1 MITLG
6 DKGTEVAQLQ
16 KYLSMLGYDLII
28 DGHFGNRT
36 LRSLKAFQKKYGFAV
51 DGVAGPKTIA
61 ALKAAQKRTAK
72 EDKDGKHAKKYVDLN
87 ISTEYNQPSEQYV
100 KQSTPKDKIFIH
112 YTVSGPDSKSVIKY
126 WDRNVER
133 ISTAFVI
140 SGRGN
145 EDGKIYEAFHPDYW
159 SFHLGVKGSKG
170 KLDRSSIGIELC
182 SWGKLNKKGNK
193 YFNVYGGEVPSN
205 EVYVLSNPWRGDLFF
220 HSYSDKQLES
230 LEKLILWIVNEYGI
244 SVQDIEFDKKWAEY
258 NKDVVSGKLFGIWSH
273 TNVRMDKQDTY
284 PDHRIFEMLNRI
296 RTKVNGK

>member
-36 LRSLKAFQKKYGFAV
+36 LRSLKAFQKKYGLAV

-72 EDKDGKHAKKYVDLN
+72 EDKETKYGKKYGDLYVN
-87 ISTEYNQPSEQYV
+87 TEHNQPSEQYV
-100 KQSTPKDKIFIH
+100 KQSTPKDKLFLH

-126 WDRNVER
+126 WDKNVER

-140 SGRGN
+140 SGRGD
-145 EDGKIYEAFHPDYW
+145 EDGMVYEAFHPDYW

-170 KLDRSSIGIELC
+170 KLDRSSIGIEIC
-182 SWGKLNKKGNK
+182 SWGKLNKKGDK
-193 YFNVYGGEVPSN
+193 FFNVYGGEVPSD
-205 EVYVLSNPWRGDLFF
+205 EVYTLEQPWRGSLYF
-220 HSYSDKQLES
+220 HSYSEKQLES
-230 LEKLILWIVNEYGI
+230 LEKLITWIVGEYKI
-244 SVQDIEFDKKWAEY
+244 PVQNIEFNRGWSEY
-258 NKDVVSGKLFGIWSH
+258 NNDVVAGRLPGIWTH

-284 PDHRIFEMLNRI
+284 PDHRIFEILNRI
-296 RTKVNGK
+296 RIKANGK